1 MKRLKIIDIV
11 KTAGSFLCL
20 IVCCPCV
27 LCFVLAE
34 CAHMAAFARLV
45 PGDVLASNGMLV
57 IAKYVDGSMLMYS
70 THICGAMIFSWRLEN
85 TYCADLSVQ
94 YHLHHRVMVFQ
105 DLVAQNKDP
114 KLRGAL
120 WLAQRIIQRAWRR
133 HRALYLDS

>member
-34 CAHMAAFARLV
+34 CDEEDAAHMAAFARLV

-70 THICGAMIFSWRLEN
+70 THICGAMIFSWRIEN
-85 TYCADLSVQ
+85 HQ
-94 YHLHHRVMVFQ
+94 F
-105 DLVAQNKDP
+105 
-114 KLRGAL
+114 
-120 WLAQRIIQRAWRR
+120 RAM
-133 HRALYLDS
+133 